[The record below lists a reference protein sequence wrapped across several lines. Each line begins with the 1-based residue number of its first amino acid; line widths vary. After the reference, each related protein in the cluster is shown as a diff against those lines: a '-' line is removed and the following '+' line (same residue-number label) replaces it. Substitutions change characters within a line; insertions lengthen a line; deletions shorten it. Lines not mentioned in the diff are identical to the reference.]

1 MPENRIHLRLQL
13 VRIFWAS
20 NETKARRLLQKAIQ
34 DLLAFS
40 SEAELQNKRGADE
53 SLTELRAGMLG
64 TISALDSKL
73 IPVFLQAIQT
83 KNENTDVEDV
93 PNQTLELV
101 AKCHDAES
109 AGRQIREQLAKG
121 VVDAETIASLGI
133 VYYKSRDKSR
143 ELTKLILE
151 KIKRKNLLDDET
163 AAWALHRL
171 LAIAHNIS
179 ENVKN
184 TPTNTYKIYLEL
196 IPPQQQ
202 IELLEQYLTQ
212 RIPQTVK
219 GLSEERLQ
227 QVKNDLREALDLAK
241 LYPQS
246 TIAQRVTNL
255 QKLAEQ
261 IDPGY
266 REARKL
272 ESSSLNELL
281 ALLPAASLENRQG
294 LLYQAQA
301 KITNDSDL
309 TIFNK
314 FLEKNSSDPKEKKQS
329 RASSSWFA
337 LNQSVQRGDV
347 ATSIRLL
354 DLQPSPKYQF
364 QYLLSLLHQTYP
376 AKDSEAI
383 KLILSKAEIAL
394 SKLPDNYEKFE
405 MRLQFAETIM
415 KTDQEKSFLMLQDA
429 GAQLAHV
436 ISSGCAYLQLKGN
449 EGFEDDELNLNDKSD
464 LNIWLGRYAKSLCEI
479 APSNLTKT
487 MDLVELLQRQDVKI
501 KVQSII
507 IGDLLDDHSLSCE
520 EKRW

>member
-1 MPENRIHLRLQL
+1 
-13 VRIFWAS
+13 
-20 NETKARRLLQKAIQ
+20 
-34 DLLAFS
+34 
-40 SEAELQNKRGADE
+40 
-53 SLTELRAGMLG
+53 MLG

-73 IPVFLQAIQT
+73 VPVFLQAIQT

-109 AGRQIREQLAKG
+109 AERQIREQLAKG

-151 KIKRKNLLDDET
+151 KIKHKNLLDDET
-163 AAWALHRL
+163 TAWTLHRL

-179 ENVKN
+179 ENVEN
-184 TPTNTYKIYLEL
+184 TPTHTYKIYLEL

-246 TIAQRVTNL
+246 TIAQRGTNL
-255 QKLAEQ
+255 QKLTEQ
-261 IDPGY
+261 IDPSY

-281 ALLPAASLENRQG
+281 ALVPAASLENRQG

-309 TIFNK
+309 TIFNE
-314 FLEKNSSDPKEKKQS
+314 FLEKTVLIRKKRNNSGQVVHG
-329 RASSSWFA
+329 
-337 LNQSVQRGDV
+337 LH
-347 ATSIRLL
+347 SIKVCSEEMSQ
-354 DLQPSPKYQF
+354 LQF
-364 QYLLSLLHQTYP
+364 GSLIYNHRPNTNFNICLAYF
-376 AKDSEAI
+376 I
-383 KLILSKAEIAL
+383 KLIL
-394 SKLPDNYEKFE
+394 
-405 MRLQFAETIM
+405 
-415 KTDQEKSFLMLQDA
+415 
-429 GAQLAHV
+429 
-436 ISSGCAYLQLKGN
+436 LKIPKP
-449 EGFEDDELNLNDKSD
+449 LN
-464 LNIWLGRYAKSLCEI
+464 
-479 APSNLTKT
+479 
-487 MDLVELLQRQDVKI
+487 
-501 KVQSII
+501 
-507 IGDLLDDHSLSCE
+507 
-520 EKRW
+520 